1 MSSNVLS
8 FFFNEINFRTP
19 RIISLFLRYVFK
31 PWLRSI
37 SIVRNIIENRVFNS
51 SRFNGFWNKESYRI
65 EYMWNFKGKGFF
77 NGCVCFAW
85 SRNDQHCFCLKLF
98 PLKLRHLF
106 VKNCKKF
113 NNTTV
118 ENKLW
123 GQKPILLLLKLLF
136 YFALYP

>member
-1 MSSNVLS
+1 MLS

-19 RIISLFLRYVFK
+19 RIISLFLRYAFK

-51 SRFNGFWNKESYRI
+51 SRFNGLWNKESYRI

-106 VKNCKKF
+106 VKNSITLQLKTMGRSEAHFVTFKAPFLLC
-113 NNTTV
+113 TV
-118 ENKLW
+118 S
-123 GQKPILLLLKLLF
+123 IVHHF
-136 YFALYP
+136 